1 MSLCLY
7 VYSIGID
14 ISIMD
19 NANPS
24 LVNRGA
30 SRLVNGVKS
39 TGFMFTFMLMY
50 GFMLEPIIT
59 PPLTSRF
66 IDD

>member
-1 MSLCLY
+1 
-7 VYSIGID
+7 
-14 ISIMD
+14 MD